1 MMSLDYQTIINS
13 AELSD
18 VSKKLYIYNLEMLE
32 KKMGKGINYILTHPN
47 EVVGF
52 INKTYEELQTRKAF
66 VVACSSLFKHDNTLQ
81 CKIPKSHEKWVQHTL
96 KANKAVSD
104 RYRMGMA
111 TEKQEAS
118 YIAWEDVT
126 RRLGE
131 LRDGEY
137 GSVKHLLLAM
147 YALEPPKRQDYGE
160 LRIYIEG
167 SGKKV
172 VDEGNYLVLRS
183 GKKALLVMH
192 DYKTAK
198 KYDKKEFE
206 LSVELTKL
214 LNHTYRKK
222 PRAFLFMNRDGGPY
236 GKESFAKFTAR
247 VFKGIFGGKNVTVNT
262 LRHSIIKYTLEHQN
276 KHSDRERLS
285 DRMCHSVGMQ
295 SAYHYELAR

>member
-1 MMSLDYQTIINS
+1 MFDYRDIINR

-18 VSKKLYIYNLEMLE
+18 VSKRLYIYNLEMLE

-52 INKTYEELQTRKAF
+52 INRTYDELQTRKAF

-81 CKIPKSHEKWVQHTL
+81 CRIPRSHEKWVQHTL
-96 KANKAVSD
+96 RANKEVSD
-104 RYRMGMA
+104 RYKMGMA

-118 YIAWEDVT
+118 YIAWEEVM
-126 RRLGE
+126 RKLGE
-131 LRDGEY
+131 LEY
-137 GSVKHLLLAM
+137 GSVQHLLLAM
-147 YALEPPKRQDYGE
+147 YVLEPPKRQDYGA
-160 LRIYIEG
+160 LKVYIEG
-167 SGKKV
+167 RGEV
-172 VDEGNYLVLRS
+172 RDVGNYLVLRS
-183 GKKALLVMH
+183 GKKALLVMNE
-192 DYKTAK
+192 YKTAK

-214 LNHTYRKK
+214 VNHSIRTRPREYLFVNREG
-222 PRAFLFMNRDGGPY
+222 RAFS
-236 GKESFAKFTAR
+236 KESFAKFTGR
-247 VFKGIFGGKNVTVNT
+247 VFKGIFGGRNVTVNT

-295 SAYHYELAR
+295 SAYHYELTR